1 MHFQILEFLQGEQGR
16 VFKDVRGTGMSQDD
30 FRKWRV
36 QEGRRSTIQLRKAP
50 FATGLVLHNTK
61 GLLWP
66 CGQREQ
72 RVALG
77 GNDNSLKG
85 NCSRGSGVE
94 GPRLKCRGGGIN
106 KTE

>member
-1 MHFQILEFLQGEQGR
+1 M
-16 VFKDVRGTGMSQDD
+16 FKDVRGTGMNQDD

-36 QEGRRSTIQLRKAP
+36 QEGRRSTIQLCKAP

-66 CGQREQ
+66 CGQRER
-72 RVALG
+72 RVAPG
-77 GNDNSLKG
+77 GNDSSLKG